1 MVPSWNHR
9 HIFHSSSDFVPVGS
23 APCSAPGHLLG
34 GCSPPPVFP
43 WPPGPAPWRPPQST
57 RDGVPL
63 PHTCT
68 GPKPHPAQGPSGQPG
83 LSQVKFNLGWKRQ
96 RAEIKRS
103 LYFKGGGQGG
113 GGCRQGVVSA
123 PRRWAAL
130 RNGNPWETAVG
141 TMKLGWGPSPPSPFA
156 LQLCLCQSVWHLPGQ
171 LPLVA
176 RR

>member
-9 HIFHSSSDFVPVGS
+9 HIFHSSSDFLLVES

-34 GCSPPPVFP
+34 GCFPHPYSHDPQAQHHGDLLSPHWMAFLSHIP
-43 WPPGPAPWRPPQST
+43 
-57 RDGVPL
+57 
-63 PHTCT
+63 

-83 LSQVKFNLGWKRQ
+83 LSQVKFNLGWKGQ

-103 LYFKGGGQGG
+103 LYFKGGG
-113 GGCRQGVVSA
+113 GVVSA
-123 PRRWAAL
+123 LRRWAAL
-130 RNGNPWETAVG
+130 QNANPWETAVG
-141 TMKLGWGPSPPSPFA
+141 KMKLGWGPSPPSPFA
-156 LQLCLCQSVWHLPGQ
+156 LQLCLWQSVWHFPGQ